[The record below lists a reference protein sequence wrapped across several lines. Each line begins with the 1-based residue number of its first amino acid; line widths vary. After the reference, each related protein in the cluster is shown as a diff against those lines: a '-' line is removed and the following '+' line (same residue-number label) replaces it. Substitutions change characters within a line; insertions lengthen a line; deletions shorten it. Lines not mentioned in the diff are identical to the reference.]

1 MVYATY
7 KGRREQLKYD
17 VEGGKLKLDIGG
29 KYEHLI
35 NVEEINILG
44 DCVVINN
51 LLLKDVSDIT
61 FITHNFK
68 DKIITYD
75 RIPDK
80 NKRSLVERILMDT
93 EFVLTFFLVSVAM
106 VMSYAFYCNT
116 PVLFGIVSAAVGI
129 PFMFYLIR
137 LTLRNISYLKIEI
150 YYNKESFV
158 IKHSYNFVK
167 VDYNKISS
175 YEIDKQNY
183 SVKIFGQFLNISNG
197 EVLKDLEIPM
207 IYDLELIKKLQ

>member
-7 KGRREQLKYD
+7 KGRREQLKYHI
-17 VEGGKLKLDIGG
+17 EGDKLKLDIGG

-44 DCVVINN
+44 NCVVINN
-51 LLLKDVSDIT
+51 LVLKDVSDLT

-68 DKIITYD
+68 DNIVTYD
-75 RIPDK
+75 RISDE
-80 NKRSLVERILMDT
+80 NKRSLIERILMDT
-93 EFVLTFFLVSVAM
+93 EFVLTLFLVSVAM
-106 VMSYAFYCNT
+106 VMSYAFYGST
-116 PVLFGIVSAAVGI
+116 PIIFGIVSATVGI
-129 PFMFYLIR
+129 QFMFYLIR
-137 LTLRNISYLKIEI
+137 LLLRNISYLKMET

-158 IKHSYNFVK
+158 IKYSYNFVK

-207 IYDLELIKKLQ
+207 IYDLDLIKKLQ